1 MKMTNEEKI
10 DQIRNFIALDGYKF
24 ILSVELKE
32 SLFAAIKALEQTE
45 LNPSYNGVKTE
56 LKPCEDCISRKEAL
70 RHRHIIY
77 DDDGVGYSVVRVD
90 EIEQLPSV
98 TPKAESEGY

>member
-1 MKMTNEEKI
+1 MTKFNVLE
-10 DQIRNFIALDGYKF
+10 FIANNAG
-24 ILSVELKE
+24 LSIAEAIEKAYELG
-32 SLFAAIKALEQTE
+32 KAEMQQ
-45 LNPSYNGVKTE
+45 
-56 LKPCEDCISRKEAL
+56 PCEDCISRKEAL

-98 TPKAESEGY
+98 TPQQT